1 MMKKLL
7 FLLLIYVLVEGDNII
22 GDGLYVYHRGQHAVE
37 ELKTKV
43 DNYYPR
49 VVEIDSLVGNTIN
62 EQLTDTIKPVSV
74 EPQAEPRTRR
84 VIRR

>member
-1 MMKKLL
+1 MKKLL

-43 DNYYPR
+43 DTYYPKILEADSI
-49 VVEIDSLVGNTIN
+49 VGQTIDDVML
-62 EQLTDTIKPVSV
+62 DTIQPPPV
-74 EPQAEPRTRR
+74 EPSRR
-84 VIRR
+84 RIIRR